1 MKSNDGERKIMT
13 KHKPIK
19 ANASIKKERL
29 VKKTNAQ
36 WDEYFNTISFQ
47 LAPASGDFKKRMGIE
62 LVEWA
67 RLNPQALRITQF
79 FNGKGIHIATWY
91 DWIDKDENLKKMHKM
106 ALSMIADR
114 REIGALNRTLD
125 ATMVKHTMAMFDED
139 WKKHEEWR
147 ARLSDTQANNTGTKI
162 VVIEKF
168 GLEEK

>member
-1 MKSNDGERKIMT
+1 MT

-19 ANASIKKERL
+19 ANASIKKDKL
-29 VKKTNAQ
+29 IKKTNAQ

-67 RLNPQALRITQF
+67 RLNPRAFRITQF

-91 DWIDKDENLKKMHKM
+91 DWIEKDPELKKMHKM
-106 ALSMIADR
+106 ALSLIADR
-114 REIGALNRTLD
+114 RELGALDRVLD
-125 ATMVKHTMAMFDED
+125 PAFIKHTMPMFDED

-147 ARLSDTQANNTGTKI
+147 ASLSESQAINSGTKI

-168 GLEEK
+168 GEEKKE